1 MIDSCRIIKSE
12 SKLIIIEFDT
22 ENNHELIDD
31 LSKKNFM
38 KKINQRRAE
47 KKIGHGYVSGNLCA
61 TFKID
66 FL

>member
-1 MIDSCRIIKSE
+1 MIEI
-12 SKLIIIEFDT
+12 DT

-31 LSKKNFM
+31 LSKKIFM